1 MQKRIPLFVVVMIV
15 VCLYASAT
23 LAFGPYGAP
32 MSTLEHGQWAW
43 DIGYSQEE
51 KDLMGCIGFYETYA
65 YWEGEGWGETY
76 YDSWEECFRL
86 LDFQLDAALASIE
99 YGLCDNWD
107 IFFRLGMAKAEGDIG
122 WRDWYYSE
130 GQDAYIP
137 YWYKESADFDWGLA
151 YQFGTNFTICQ
162 NGPWTWGGRMQF
174 GYADPDG
181 DSWTYRVDEGEGWYW
196 YDNCSA
202 DIEVYE
208 ALAYIGPSYHPS
220 DTWLLYSGLGW
231 QCERVTMDYDC
242 YGMEYYV
249 EGETTYPYE
258 RWNENGS
265 GKLKHYSAIGLF
277 GGAWMPNDRA
287 RVSADV
293 LVGEAGKFGWS
304 IVGQFPF

>member
-65 YWEGEGWGETY
+65 YWEGEGWGDPEY
-76 YDSWEECFRL
+76 YGWEECFRM
-86 LDFQLDAALASIE
+86 LDFQLDAVLASIE

-107 IFFRLGMAKAEGDIG
+107 IFFRLGMAKAEGDIA
-122 WRDWYYSE
+122 WRSWSRDL
-130 GQDAYIP
+130 P
-137 YWYKESADFDWGLA
+137 YWYKESADFDWGIA
-151 YQFGTNFTICQ
+151 WQIGTNFTICQ
-162 NGPWTWGGRMQF
+162 HGPWTWGGRMQF
-174 GYADPDG
+174 GHADPDS
-181 DSWTYRVDEGEGWYW
+181 DSWTYFYDYGEGY
-196 YDNCSA
+196 YERETCSA
-202 DIEVYE
+202 DIELYE
-208 ALAYIGPSYHPS
+208 ALAYIGPTYQPS

-231 QCERVTMDYDC
+231 QCERMTMDYTC
-242 YGMEYYV
+242 YGIYY
-249 EGETTYPYE
+249 EADEPYE
-258 RWNENGS
+258 RWYENGS
-265 GKLKHYSAIGLF
+265 GKLKHYSVIGLF

-293 LVGEAGKFGWS
+293 LVGEAGKWGWS
-304 IVGQFPF
+304 VAGQFPF